1 MIMKYEH
8 TCQDCGYFRP
18 HYIWSRRYQAIDYG
32 HCVHPPRTRHRRP
45 ESAACI
51 KWTPQT
57 ATYQRDYV
65 PPSKRNGAPS
75 V

>member
-32 HCVHPPRTRHRRP
+32 HCVQEKRRTVRMRKRPPADDRRG
-45 ESAACI
+45 ACFCEFI
-51 KWTPQT
+51 F
-57 ATYQRDYV
+57 Y
-65 PPSKRNGAPS
+65 
-75 V
+75 